1 MAQSG
6 YGLTLSG
13 ASVGSITGVKNI
25 NVGGIE
31 LDFDEIAT
39 VGDTNRITEHIPLK
53 CRELP
58 MDITLKMESTV
69 YATLRSAVKAQTSD
83 TFTLTDSMGSTDI
96 GVAFVAR
103 VGGKNY
109 DTDGHSQFSIS
120 LQPKTSFV
128 FTA

>member
-1 MAQSG
+1 MALSG
-6 YGLTLSG
+6 YGLTLAG
-13 ASVGSITGVKNI
+13 ATLGSLSGVKTI

-39 VGDTNRITEHIPLK
+39 VGDTNRITEHLPLK

-58 MDITLKMESTV
+58 MEVTFKMESTV
-69 YATLRSAVKAQTSD
+69 YATLRSAVKAQASD
-83 TFTLTDSMGSTDI
+83 TFTLTDSMSSTDV
-96 GVAFVAR
+96 GVGFVAF

-109 DTDGHSQFSIS
+109 DTDGHSQFSARI
-120 LQPKTSFV
+120 QPKTSFV